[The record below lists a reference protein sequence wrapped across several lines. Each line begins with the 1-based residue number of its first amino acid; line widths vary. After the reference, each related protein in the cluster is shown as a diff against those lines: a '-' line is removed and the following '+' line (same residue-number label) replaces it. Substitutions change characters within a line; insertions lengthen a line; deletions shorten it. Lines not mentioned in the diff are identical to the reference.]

1 MSFFNSKKNSP
12 QKPESP
18 AASAEISPSHAES
31 GKVIGGLNWYRSQY
45 HLVSKVALGLTLT
58 QCLSLAVIGVLIL
71 NRPVPTFFAA
81 TPDLRLAPMIP
92 LDRPVLSQQGLLT
105 WASNTITEAMS
116 LDFLEWRKKLEDLRP
131 NFSSGAYTSFL
142 SSLQS
147 SGILDLIRDKR
158 LSASA
163 VTTQAPVIIASGMV
177 EGKAT
182 WRIEFP
188 LLVSYESSI
197 GVENTQHL
205 IATVLVSR
213 ASTVK
218 TPRGVVIEQV
228 VLKRGTS
235 DAR

>member
-1 MSFFNSKKNSP
+1 M
-12 QKPESP
+12 ESSIS
-18 AASAEISPSHAES
+18 SAESSSSHAES
-31 GKVIGGLNWYRSQY
+31 ERIIGGLSWYRSQY
-45 HLVSKVALGLTLT
+45 QLAIKIAVGLTLT
-58 QCLSLAVIGVLIL
+58 QCLSLAVIGLLIL
-71 NRPVPTFFAA
+71 NKPAPTFFAA
-81 TPDLRLAPMIP
+81 TSDLRLAPMIP

-163 VTTQAPVIIASGMV
+163 ITTQAPVIIASGMV
-177 EGKAT
+177 SGKAT

-205 IATVLVSR
+205 LATVLVSR
-213 ASTVK
+213 ASTAK

>member
-1 MSFFNSKKNSP
+1 
-12 QKPESP
+12 
-18 AASAEISPSHAES
+18 
-31 GKVIGGLNWYRSQY
+31 
-45 HLVSKVALGLTLT
+45 
-58 QCLSLAVIGVLIL
+58 
-71 NRPVPTFFAA
+71 
-81 TPDLRLAPMIP
+81 MIP